1 MQSYLDAAEAGRLRR
16 LLNEMVAAA
25 HDGDQAAWSDLVAR
39 FRGRVFRVARAHG
52 LDRYQAD
59 DVAQETWLRL
69 YRSLDTVRDPF
80 SLGAWIETTARRE
93 SLRALVGHGREELT
107 GEDVGVDRPALDDGD
122 DGVLEERRAA
132 LERGLRKLNR
142 RQRALMETL
151 LADPAPSYADVSLR
165 VGIPIGSIG
174 PTRRRCLDK
183 MRRHPAIAA
192 LTDGDPGPP
201 AGSDPHVRNP
211 KPKATAPYQRARAL
225 SPC

>member
-1 MQSYLDAAEAGRLRR
+1 MQSYLDELEAGRLRR

-52 LDRYQAD
+52 LDPCQAD

-93 SLRALVGHGREELT
+93 SLRALVGRRREELT
-107 GEDVGVDRPALDDGD
+107 GDDVGVDRPVLDEGD
-122 DGVLEERRAA
+122 EGVLEERRAA
-132 LERGLRKLNR
+132 LAQGLRKLNY
-142 RQRALMETL
+142 RQRALMESL

-174 PTRRRCLDK
+174 PTRGRCVKRL
-183 MRRHPAIAA
+183 RQE
-192 LTDGDPGPP
+192 L
-201 AGSDPHVRNP
+201 
-211 KPKATAPYQRARAL
+211 APEL
-225 SPC
+225 V

>member
-1 MQSYLDAAEAGRLRR
+1 MQTYLDEVEAGRLRR

-52 LDRYQAD
+52 LDPYQAD

-69 YRSLDTVRDPF
+69 YRSLDSVRDPF

-93 SLRALVGHGREELT
+93 SLRALIGHRHEELT
-107 GEDVGVDRPALDDGD
+107 GEDVGVDRPVLDDG
-122 DGVLEERRAA
+122 GEAVLEERRAA
-132 LERGLRKLNR
+132 LARGLTKLNR
-142 RQRALMETL
+142 RQRALMESL

-174 PTRRRCLDK
+174 PTRGRCVKRL
-183 MRRHPAIAA
+183 RQE
-192 LTDGDPGPP
+192 L
-201 AGSDPHVRNP
+201 
-211 KPKATAPYQRARAL
+211 APEL
-225 SPC
+225 V